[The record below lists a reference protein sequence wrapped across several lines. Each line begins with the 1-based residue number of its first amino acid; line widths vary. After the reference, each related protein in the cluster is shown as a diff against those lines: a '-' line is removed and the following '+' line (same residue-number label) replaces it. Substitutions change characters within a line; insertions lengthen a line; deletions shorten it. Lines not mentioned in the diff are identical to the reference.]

1 MAEIPPMAAMMFQK
15 MVFPLELLFI
25 VCDFIFYRP
34 FFEEFLLIRMLCI
47 PTWMLMNYG
56 FKKARTSNQ
65 IQTTVWLAV
74 VAISFGV
81 NVMIWRADQIGWGY
95 YPGLLLVITASL
107 SFLPFTLPYR
117 ISAVIA
123 MTAPYY
129 IGFIYS
135 HPNDLSMLGLN
146 SFFIFSTFAVG
157 YFGNQFYEM
166 LRVRELLARMA
177 LADEVK
183 SRDQQIVEKTKE
195 AIDLEFKVREA
206 KILSDVA
213 RHVSH
218 DIRSPI
224 SAMNLVIGSLK
235 ELPDAK
241 RTLLTEAVKRVN
253 DIANDL
259 LTKSREMNK
268 VSSTHSI
275 APVKIGELH
284 ACVDDI
290 LKEKR
295 IQYQDEE
302 IDFLVTQE
310 AQRGIVEVRLEPV
323 KFKRIISNLLNNSIE
338 ALDGDGRIEISL
350 SQTSSHLVVQIKD
363 NGRGI
368 PMDVLPKLM
377 TEGFTHGKSNGNGL
391 GLFTA
396 RRDIESWGG
405 NITLMSSVES
415 GTTVSIR
422 LPLS

>member
-1 MAEIPPMAAMMFQK
+1 
-15 MVFPLELLFI
+15 VFDHIFAPDKWFVLLLF
-25 VCDFIFYRP
+25 R
-34 FFEEFLLIRMLCI
+34 
-47 PTWMLMNYG
+47 
-56 FKKARTSNQ
+56 
-65 IQTTVWLAV
+65 
-74 VAISFGV
+74 FG
-81 NVMIWRADQIGWGY
+81 
-95 YPGLLLVITASL
+95 LLVIGFICITLSKRISSARNIQILCLLGASFIAL
-107 SFLPFTLPYR
+107 QTDAVIWVAKDTLIYNYVGLIFVTMGASCFIPFSRTFWLLCVMGTYLPYFVGWFL
-117 ISAVIA
+117 IFPHQLPILAANSFYIVSTVI
-123 MTAPYY
+123 
-129 IGFIYS
+129 I
-135 HPNDLSMLGLN
+135 
-146 SFFIFSTFAVG
+146 SFFISE
-157 YFGNQFYEM
+157 YNER
-166 LRVRELLARMA
+166 LRYRELLSR
-177 LADEVK
+177 LKLEEEIK
-183 SRDQQIVEKTKE
+183 RRDQIISSKAREM
-195 AIDLEFKVREA
+195 IDLELDIQKER
-206 KILSDVA
+206 IIGDIA

-275 APVKIGELH
+275 APVKISELH

-310 AQRGIVEVRLEPV
+310 AQRGVVEVRLEPV

-338 ALDGDGRIEISL
+338 ALDGDGRVEISL